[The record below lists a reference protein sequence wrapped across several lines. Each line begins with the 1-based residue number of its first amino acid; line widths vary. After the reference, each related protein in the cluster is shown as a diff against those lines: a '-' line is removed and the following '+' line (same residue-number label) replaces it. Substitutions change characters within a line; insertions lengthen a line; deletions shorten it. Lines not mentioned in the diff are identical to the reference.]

1 MQATHITVLGTL
13 QRVQRFMDSNA
24 ETLGEI
30 NTSGYRHILDDVVD
44 TLSNHAVAQSASKRM
59 GSGETAKQRVLRSS
73 LKLNSMRPI
82 AAVAAG
88 QLKNVP
94 EFAAL
99 KMPKSNATSA
109 RLIADAGAMHTAA
122 KVYEQTFIDAGLP
135 ADFLDQL
142 STTADALNT
151 SVTNRG
157 STAGSQVGA
166 TQGLK
171 AESQRGRDAVKV
183 LDALI
188 EPKLA
193 GNTVLLVQ
201 WNSAKKFAGKSTVVA
216 TTTTDAATTGVADI
230 PPAATTSTT
239 PTTPA
244 APAAPVTA
252 PSSSTPVAPS
262 VDTPPAA

>member
-1 MQATHITVLGTL
+1 MQATHTTVLGTL
-13 QRVQRFMDSNA
+13 QRVQRFMDTNA

-30 NTSGYRHILDDVVD
+30 NTSGYRHILDDVVN
-44 TLSNHAVAQSASKRM
+44 TLSAHAVTQSASKRM

-94 EFAAL
+94 EFLSL
-99 KMPKSNATSA
+99 KMPKPNATSV
-109 RLIADAGAMHTAA
+109 RLIADAGAMHAAA

-142 STTADALNT
+142 SATAGALNT

-157 STAGSQVGA
+157 STTGSQVGA

-171 AESQRGRDAVKV
+171 AESQRGREAVKV

-201 WNSAKKFAGKSTVVA
+201 WNSAKKFGGKSTVV
-216 TTTTDAATTGVADI
+216 TTTTSDAATTGVSDI
-230 PPAATTSTT
+230 PLPSSTPTT
-239 PTTPA
+239 PIAPVTPAPATTPA
-244 APAAPVTA
+244 APSADA
-252 PSSSTPVAPS
+252 
-262 VDTPPAA
+262 PPAA

>member
-13 QRVQRFMDSNA
+13 QRVQRFMDTNA
-24 ETLGEI
+24 EALGEI
-30 NTSGYRHILDDVVD
+30 NTSGYRHILDEVIG
-44 TLSNHAVAQSASKRM
+44 TLSGHAVTQSASKRV
-59 GSGETAKQRVLRSS
+59 GAGETAKQRVLRSS
-73 LKLNSMRPI
+73 LRLNSMRPI

-94 EFAAL
+94 EFLSL
-99 KMPKSNATSA
+99 KMPKSNATSV

-122 KVYEQTFIDAGLP
+122 QVYEQTFINAGLP

-142 STTADALNT
+142 SATAGALNT

-171 AESQRGRDAVKV
+171 AESQRGREAVKV
-183 LDALI
+183 LDALVQ
-188 EPKLA
+188 PKLA

-201 WNSAKKFAGKSTVVA
+201 WNSAKRFAGKSTVVA
-216 TTTTDAATTGVADI
+216 TTTSDAATTGVSNI
-230 PPAATTSTT
+230 PVTSTT
-239 PTTPA
+239 PSTPV
-244 APAAPVTA
+244 APVTA
-252 PSSSTPVAPS
+252 PPSSTPAAPS
-262 VDTPPAA
+262 ADTPPAA

>member
-1 MQATHITVLGTL
+1 MQATHITILGTL
-13 QRVQRFMDSNA
+13 QRVQRFMDTNA

-44 TLSNHAVAQSASKRM
+44 TLTGHAVTQSASKRV

-88 QLKNVP
+88 QLRNVP

-99 KMPKSNATSA
+99 KMPQANATSA
-109 RLIADAGAMHTAA
+109 RLIADAGAMQTAA
-122 KVYEQTFIDAGLP
+122 KVYEQTFLDAGLP
-135 ADFLDQL
+135 ANFLDQL
-142 STTADALNT
+142 STTAEALNT

-157 STAGSQVGA
+157 NTAGSQVGA

-171 AESQRGRDAVKV
+171 AESQRGRQAVKV

-201 WNSAKKFAGKSTVVA
+201 WKSAKKFGGKSTVVA
-216 TTTTDAATTGVADI
+216 ATTSDAATTGVSDI
-230 PPAATTSTT
+230 PLPSTT
-239 PTTPA
+239 PSTPVTPVTTAPSTTPA
-244 APAAPVTA
+244 ALSADTLPAA
-252 PSSSTPVAPS
+252 
-262 VDTPPAA
+262 